1 MKDDYN
7 KKLKEESGNVV
18 DDTKL
23 VLFLYSLLRDHLTA
37 GVVEELVRDS
47 QDIPV
52 EYTNGYLANYA
63 KNLADRLK

>member
-1 MKDDYN
+1 MRDINN
-7 KKLKEESGNVV
+7 KQLKEESGNVV
-18 DDTKL
+18 YDDRL
-23 VLFLYSLLRDHLTA
+23 VSFLYSLLRDHLPA

>member
-23 VLFLYSLLRDHLTA
+23 VLFLYSLLRDHLPA

-47 QDIPV
+47 QGIPV

-63 KNLADRLK
+63 NNLADRLK